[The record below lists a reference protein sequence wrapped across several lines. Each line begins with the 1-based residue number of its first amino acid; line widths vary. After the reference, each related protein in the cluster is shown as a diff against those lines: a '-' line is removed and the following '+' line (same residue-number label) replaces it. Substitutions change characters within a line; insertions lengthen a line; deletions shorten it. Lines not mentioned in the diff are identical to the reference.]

1 MAAANIT
8 DEEFDAWREN
18 PVTRWFMR
26 AFATV
31 ADANEAIAKDHAW
44 VAATSEQADK
54 IDTHLMTVLAEK
66 VKAYRSV
73 HEATFEQIQGFAE
86 GSE

>member
-1 MAAANIT
+1 VNIT

-18 PVTRWFMR
+18 PMTLWFMR
-26 AFATV
+26 AFKTV
-31 ADANEAIAKDHAW
+31 ADENEAIAKDHAW
-44 VAATSEQADK
+44 SLATSEQSHQ

-73 HEATFEQIQGFAE
+73 YEATFEQIQGFAE
-86 GSE
+86 GGE